1 MRDRKELIKYYKKK
15 GIGVEVGVLFGQF
28 SKEILELWDG
38 KLYMVDIWND
48 TNFGYIDNNNHI
60 NYEKNLPILKTLE
73 NLRGFEDRGIMIRT
87 TSKEA
92 SLLFQNN
99 SLDFVHIDANHS
111 YESTKEDIELWYPK
125 IKNGGIFSI
134 HDYILYP
141 SYAESQYE
149 KNGKDKLYMNSL
161 FGVNKA
167 VDEFCFK
174 NKISKNL
181 TTNESFATFYCYK
194 INSKNII

>member
-1 MRDRKELIKYYKKK
+1 MRDRKELIKYYNKG

-38 KLYMVDIWND
+38 KLYLIDIWND
-48 TNFGYIDNNNHI
+48 TDFGYIDNNNHI
-60 NYEKNLPILKTLE
+60 HYENNLPILKTIE
-73 NLRGFEDRGIMIRT
+73 NLKGLEDRGIMIRS

-92 SLLFQNN
+92 SLLFQNE

-111 YESTKEDIELWYPK
+111 YDSTKEDIELWYPK
-125 IKNGGIFSI
+125 VKEGGIFSV
-134 HDYILYP
+134 HDYILYDDYLNLP
-141 SYAESQYE
+141 YQD
-149 KNGKDKLYMNSL
+149 NGKDKFYTNTI

-167 VDEFCFK
+167 VDEFCFE

-181 TTNESFATFYCYK
+181 TTHEPFATFYCSK
-194 INSKNII
+194 IKTKNIL

>member
-1 MRDRKELIKYYKKK
+1 MRDRKELIKHYKEN
-15 GIGVEVGVLFGQF
+15 GVGAEIGVLFGEF
-28 SKEILELWDG
+28 SRETLQLWDG

-48 TNFGYIDNNNHI
+48 TDFGYIDNNNHI
-60 NYEKNLPILKTLE
+60 HYEKNLPILKTLE
-73 NLRGFEDRGIMIRT
+73 NLRGLEDRGIMIRAS
-87 TSKEA
+87 SKQA
-92 SLLFQNN
+92 SLLFQDN

-125 IKNGGIFSI
+125 IKDGGIFSI

-174 NKISKNL
+174 NKISKNI

-194 INSKNII
+194 INLKNMI

>member
-161 FGVNKA
+161 FGVN
-167 VDEFCFK
+167 
-174 NKISKNL
+174 IL
-181 TTNESFATFYCYK
+181 LL
-194 INSKNII
+194 

>member
-48 TNFGYIDNNNHI
+48 INFGYIDNNNHI
-60 NYEKNLPILKTLE
+60 NYENNLPILKTLE
-73 NLRGFEDRGIMIRT
+73 NLRGLEDRGIMIRA

-125 IKNGGIFSI
+125 IKDGGIFSI

-194 INSKNII
+194 INSKNMI

>member
-1 MRDRKELIKYYKKK
+1 MRDRKELIKYYKKN

-28 SKEILELWDG
+28 SKEILELWNG